1 MIGVEVPNP
10 GSFTFHFTCSVS
22 LQLVGGAASGATP
35 DISGPRHCGQLR
47 SIFAGTSAAGNTPAV
62 MHVKTESR
70 EGRSGFISG
79 RTETAVTRFEKL
91 FPALDRQPR
100 VP

>member
-35 DISGPRHCGQLR
+35 DVSGPRHCGQLR
-47 SIFAGTSAAGNTPAV
+47 SIFAGTSAAGSTPAV
-62 MHVKTESR
+62 AHAKRKSR
-70 EGRSGFISG
+70 AGRRGFISG
-79 RTETAVTRFEKL
+79 RTETARSRFEKL

-100 VP
+100 A